1 VSFLKV
7 KNYLDDNKKM
17 QRRKRSCKDGT
28 RRGILAILKSARGKG
43 KQMNTGYNE
52 NYITDIIKRKS
63 RKNGRNSRKQS
74 RKKVVKRSQRRFS
87 RFDDDEEEDEEDEL
101 EKAIM
106 KAAAASTS
114 TAASTLDILERD
126 ARIFGGTDATLIFD
140 AIKKEYQKRDLTG
153 IEVIGN
159 FNLQKAKTFL
169 LDFDKS
175 RKNGYLEPMYFDE
188 TTIDALSEDD
198 VNTQLNRRNITVKG
212 TEAKKRQQ
220 LKDFEK
226 IRKKGADKFGII
238 SLPSP

>member
-1 VSFLKV
+1 MSFLKV

-52 NYITDIIKRKS
+52 NYITDIIKKKS
-63 RKNGRNSRKQS
+63 RKNGRSSRKQS

-114 TAASTLDILERD
+114 TAASASTPPILSGDVIDAITDTKILSKMFKDRFLDKIVSVGDYDIDKAKKFLSQFETSRYLNSLIPMYMDETAIDAILVTDLDI
-126 ARIFGGTDATLIFD
+126 
-140 AIKKEYQKRDLTG
+140 Q
-153 IEVIGN
+153 
-159 FNLQKAKTFL
+159 
-169 LDFDKS
+169 LD
-175 RKNGYLEPMYFDE
+175 
-188 TTIDALSEDD
+188 
-198 VNTQLNRRNITVKG
+198 NRFITVKG
-212 TEAKKRQQ
+212 TEAEKRQQ

-226 IRKKGADKFGII
+226 IRKDAAEKFGMM
-238 SLPSP
+238 LSP